1 MAPNLSVSKETE
13 DMLNDFKP
21 LFEAIMEKKFSNDS
35 YVNTIIQL
43 GIQKLF
49 REIIPS
55 DDEWEV
61 IELIFKKNRKFLC
74 SLVTEVFINSE
85 TKDNMKRKEIKTAI
99 QKYIG

>member
-43 GIQKLF
+43 GI
-49 REIIPS
+49 
-55 DDEWEV
+55 
-61 IELIFKKNRKFLC
+61 
-74 SLVTEVFINSE
+74 
-85 TKDNMKRKEIKTAI
+85 
-99 QKYIG
+99 